1 MKNSTCLLLR
11 ANNQMQTATQHG
23 TETGADAAFEAAAL
37 FAMHDGYAIR
47 ADRVRA
53 TLHDGCALLTGNVQW
68 QYQKDGATRCVQA
81 LQGVALVNNR
91 LTLFPDSQR
100 LGDDHG
106 LLT

>member
-1 MKNSTCLLLR
+1 
-11 ANNQMQTATQHG
+11 
-23 TETGADAAFEAAAL
+23 
-37 FAMHDGYAIR
+37 
-47 ADRVRA
+47 
-53 TLHDGCALLTGNVQW
+53 VQW